1 MQHATRGVTINKPK
15 DDVYEF
21 WHDFENLGRFMQ
33 HLELVEDLGS
43 GRSHWVARAPAGMT
57 VEWDAKIT
65 EDLPGERIA
74 WQSLPGSEV
83 YNSGSVQFRD
93 APGDRG
99 TEITVRIEYEIP
111 GGAAAAK
118 LAKLFREEPHN
129 QLRDDLRRF
138 KQVMETG
145 EVVRSDG
152 SLGGAG
158 QGALKQRPAQS
169 ADNVTIAD
177 QLGGTA

>member
-1 MQHATRGVTINKPK
+1 MQHATRSVTINKPK
-15 DDVYEF
+15 DEVYEF
-21 WHDFENLGRFMQ
+21 WRDFENLGRFMQ

-43 GRSHWVARAPAGMT
+43 GRSHWVAKAPAGTT
-57 VEWDAKIT
+57 VEWDAKLT
-65 EDLPGERIA
+65 EDIPGERLA
-74 WQSLPGSEV
+74 WQSLAGSDV

-118 LAKLFREEPHN
+118 VAKLFGEEPSQ

-158 QGALKQRPAQS
+158 QGATKQRPAQS
-169 ADNVTIAD
+169 ADDVTIAD
-177 QLGGTA
+177 QLRGGA

>member
-1 MQHATRGVTINKPK
+1 MQHATRSVTINKQK
-15 DDVYEF
+15 DEVYGF
-21 WHDFENLGRFMQ
+21 WRDFENLGRFMQ
-33 HLELVEDLGS
+33 HLEFVEDLGS
-43 GRSHWVARAPAGMT
+43 GRSHWVARAPAGTT
-57 VEWDAKIT
+57 VEWDAKLT
-65 EDLPGERIA
+65 EDIPGDRLA
-74 WQSLPGSEV
+74 WQSLPGSDV

-118 LAKLFREEPHN
+118 LAKLFGEEPTQ

-158 QGALKQRPAQS
+158 QGATKQRPAQS
-169 ADNVTIAD
+169 ADNLTIAD
-177 QLGGTA
+177 QLRGGA